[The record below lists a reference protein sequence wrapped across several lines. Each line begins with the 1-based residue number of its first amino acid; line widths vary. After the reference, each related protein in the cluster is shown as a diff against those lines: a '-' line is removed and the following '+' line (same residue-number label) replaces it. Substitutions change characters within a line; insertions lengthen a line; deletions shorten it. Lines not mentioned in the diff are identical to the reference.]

1 MKKFLSIILVLLL
14 CFGIFGC
21 GENNKAD
28 PTDGTDTSVEPTE
41 KYYFQDDIAVLEDIK
56 IEITDHK
63 VINPGKKGNE
73 YGEKPV
79 LAFWYKV
86 TNTSDKDIDP
96 ISAWLAVF
104 VAIQDN
110 DPNSVNELN
119 VGTLPDEKYLD
130 SQMEQIKEGG
140 TVENAISYELDDTK
154 TPVVLKATKGIDGK
168 ELGEQT
174 YNLK

>member
-1 MKKFLSIILVLLL
+1 
-14 CFGIFGC
+14 
-21 GENNKAD
+21 
-28 PTDGTDTSVEPTE
+28 
-41 KYYFQDDIAVLEDIK
+41 
-56 IEITDHK
+56 
-63 VINPGKKGNE
+63 
-73 YGEKPV
+73 
-79 LAFWYKV
+79 
-86 TNTSDKDIDP
+86 
-96 ISAWLAVF
+96 WLAVF